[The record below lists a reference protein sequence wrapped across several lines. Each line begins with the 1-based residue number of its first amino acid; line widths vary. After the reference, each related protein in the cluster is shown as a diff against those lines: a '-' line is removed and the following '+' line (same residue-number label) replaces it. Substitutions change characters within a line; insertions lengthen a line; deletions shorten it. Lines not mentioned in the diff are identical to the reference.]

1 MVSRHFPQLYIIIIG
16 SNKVLALINDKRNWK
31 VGEQ

>member
-1 MVSRHFPQLYIIIIG
+1 MGSRHFPQLYIIIIG
-16 SNKVLALINDKRNWK
+16 SNIVVALINHKGNWK

>member
-1 MVSRHFPQLYIIIIG
+1 MGSRHFSQLYIIIIG
-16 SNKVLALINDKRNWK
+16 SNIIVALINDKCNWK